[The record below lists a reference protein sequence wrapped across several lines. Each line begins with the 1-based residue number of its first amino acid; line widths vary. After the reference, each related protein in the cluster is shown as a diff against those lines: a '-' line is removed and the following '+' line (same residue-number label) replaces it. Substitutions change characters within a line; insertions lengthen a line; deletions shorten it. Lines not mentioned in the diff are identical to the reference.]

1 MYKKVIGYI
10 KNEAILKGSI
20 TLIIYTVILYI
31 CSYLYQSYTGRVLG
45 AENYRIIAVVFSL
58 LALVLV
64 SSTTLQMSIT
74 KFVSEFKAK
83 NEYGKI
89 KYLLLRSY
97 KKLVIISIFILLL
110 FTLISPIITKF
121 FKIGF
126 LPIIFLALMTI
137 LYLALSIS
145 RGGLQGLQN
154 FKAFGI
160 NLSIEGL
167 GKIIFAI
174 LLVTLGFGV
183 NGALFALVLAV
194 IVAFIFILFEL
205 KKIFEYKSEKF
216 ETKQIYNYSWPVLFT
231 FLFLTL
237 SLYLDLWLVNYF
249 FNGLE
254 SGYYGVLST
263 IGKIVFFASNPVAQA
278 MFPITSETKVIF
290 NNKKSLTNILYKSL
304 GITFLIGFG
313 ITALYFLFSE
323 FIVTILFG
331 NTYLNISPLIGL
343 YGLVMI
349 LYSFN
354 YLLAS
359 YNLSLHK
366 TNLIPL
372 IVFFLFNLF
381 EIIFIWLYHNTFIQ
395 IIDSL
400 IVLNSILFI
409 YLLIYTKYSK

>member
-1 MYKKVIGYI
+1 MHKKIINYI
-10 KNEAILKGSI
+10 KNEAILQGSI
-20 TLIIYTVILYI
+20 TLIIYTMILYI

-58 LALVLV
+58 LAIVLV
-64 SSTTLQMSIT
+64 SSTTIQMSIT

-83 NEYGKI
+83 KEYGKI

-97 KKLVIISIFILLL
+97 KKLVLISIFI
-110 FTLISPIITKF
+110 FIFFILISPIITKF

-137 LYLALSIS
+137 VYLALSIS
-145 RGGLQGLQN
+145 RGVLQGLQN
-154 FKAFGI
+154 FKSFGF

-167 GKIIFAI
+167 GKIIFAV
-174 LLVTLGFGV
+174 LLVSLGFGV

-194 IVAFIFILFEL
+194 IVAFIFILFKL
-205 KKIFEYKSEKF
+205 KEIFKCESEKF
-216 ETKQIYNYSWPVLFT
+216 DTKHIYNYSWPVLFT

-249 FNGLE
+249 FPGVE
-254 SGYYGVLST
+254 AGFYGALST

-278 MFPITSETKVIF
+278 MFPIASEEKVLT
-290 NNKKSLTNILYKSL
+290 NNKKSLSNILYKAF

-313 ITALYFLFSE
+313 ITAVYFLFSKL
-323 FIVTILFG
+323 IVAILFG
-331 NTYLNISPLIGL
+331 NTYLTITPLLWL
-343 YGLVMI
+343 YGLVMTI
-349 LYSFN
+349 YSFN
-354 YLLAS
+354 YLLAF

-366 TNLIPL
+366 TNITPL
-372 IVFFLFNLF
+372 IMFFLFNLF
-381 EIIFIWLYHNTFIQ
+381 EIIFIWKYHNTFIQ
-395 IIDSL
+395 IIYSL
-400 IVLNSILFI
+400 IILNSILFI